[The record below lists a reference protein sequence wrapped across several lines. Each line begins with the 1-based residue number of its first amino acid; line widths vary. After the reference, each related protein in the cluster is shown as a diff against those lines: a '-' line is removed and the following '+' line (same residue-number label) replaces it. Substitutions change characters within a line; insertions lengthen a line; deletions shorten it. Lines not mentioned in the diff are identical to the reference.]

1 MDNKRLVQ
9 PCLMGLVYLLAGQAA
24 IAMPVTHA
32 LDHDGPQRGSDFVQ
46 LSQSPEQPLKPLQA
60 LQPDVGVA
68 MIANSPLL
76 VELAKQPGAEFE
88 AALAMERPAAASAA
102 LQGSGLR
109 PSSRAEQE
117 LFDGGGAKDL
127 LIPTEVK
134 TVLKELRSELH
145 RLTGDHFVR
154 AQAASADEQA
164 KLARRLDEAKSSR
177 DEATGWRPSVSD
189 EERRQGAW
197 RVALMTEQM
206 LDEIRPWAITAA
218 VLYGLFYAARA
229 LMRKQALARLQRGR
243 AKGSALRPATLP
255 AEPLHAE
262 GPQVRVRQRVR
273 LTSASSSRS
282 RRKLF

>member
-1 MDNKRLVQ
+1 MDKKRLVL
-9 PCLMGLVYLLAGQAA
+9 PCLTGLLYLAYLLAGRAA
-24 IAMPVTHA
+24 VAMPVTHA
-32 LDHDGPQRGSDFVQ
+32 LDHDGQQRGPDFVQ
-46 LSQSPEQPLKPLQA
+46 LSQLPAQPLKPA
-60 LQPDVGVA
+60 AGMA
-68 MIANSPLL
+68 MIANSPSLE
-76 VELAKQPGAEFE
+76 ELAKQPGAEFE
-88 AALAMERPAAASAA
+88 SALAMERPAAASAA

-109 PSSRAEQE
+109 ASSRAERE

-127 LIPTEVK
+127 LISTEVK

-145 RLTGDHFVR
+145 RLTGDHFAR

-189 EERRQGAW
+189 EERRLGAW

-206 LDEIRPWAITAA
+206 LDEIRPWAISAA
-218 VLYGLFYAARA
+218 LLFVLFYAGRG
-229 LMRKQALARLQRGR
+229 LMRKQALARSHRGR
-243 AKGSALRPATLP
+243 AKGPAAAGVTPSTEARP
-255 AEPLHAE
+255 
-262 GPQVRVRQRVR
+262 VRVRQRIR